1 MVVSQAQTPPH
12 LAPGF
17 KLGKYSLIR
26 QIAIGG
32 MAEIYLAR
40 TVGIE
45 GFEKL
50 VVIKRILPQYADS
63 TSFTKMFL
71 DEARLAATLQHPNIA
86 QVYDIGNEAGSY
98 FFSMEYVHGEDLR
111 RMIAAANDQGVPVSI
126 DATLTLI
133 VGICAGLHYAHQKTS
148 TEGAPLG
155 IVHRDVSPSNVLVSY
170 DGGVKVV
177 DFGIARANS
186 RQSGNTVGGGLKGKI
201 AYMSPE
207 QCRGGTQLDRRS
219 DIFSIGSMLYEM
231 STGTL
236 PFYEETEYG
245 ILHRI
250 VNEDVEPPSRRVPAY
265 PPALEAIVLRAMA
278 RDASKRYPTALELQK
293 DLEDFA
299 HDTRLRISPLTL
311 ARLMESLFPAALAE
325 WENAK
330 TQGAYF
336 VEQHVVKTLVGKTA
350 EYSGTLPVLIEDSQ
364 PTQRPMVLPDDEKTD
379 VVIALPP
386 PPTARAGKGSPPR
399 GATAQVTPLP
409 PPPQPPPPQAR
420 QTPPPGPS
428 SVPAPRAPTPPRG
441 AVPPVHPP
449 GAHATPRPPR
459 VPTPVPGSV
468 PVMQAP
474 QPPARVPTP
483 PPVRAL
489 TPPPARALTPPP
501 GFQDEH
507 TLSGP
512 GAAGPGH
519 VVPSVIIAPMA
530 PVTPARML
538 EADASRVPRPIAP
551 ALTEQ
556 VTALPPPMLDSVTL
570 PRSGKKPF
578 LIALAFVAVAVA
590 AAVIVMMTGDDAG
603 VRSADDPATEAAPA
617 PPAPT
622 LAPTPTPTPAPTP
635 APAPAPTP
643 DPAVA
648 AEPVPAPDPT
658 PDPAIAAEPAPAVA
672 AEAAPATD
680 DEPAAKP
687 TKGKGKTKR
696 QRPPRRKRS
705 DSRKEKPWSS
715 DSIFMPVPDK

>member
-12 LAPGF
+12 LAPGS

-63 TSFTKMFL
+63 ASFTTMFL

-86 QVYDIGNEAGSY
+86 QVYDIGVEAGSY

-148 TEGAPLG
+148 AEGAPLG

-245 ILHRI
+245 ILNRI

-265 PPALEAIVLRAMA
+265 PPALEAIVLRAMS

-299 HDTRLRISPLTL
+299 HETRLRISPLTL

-325 WENAK
+325 WEHAK
-330 TQGAYF
+330 NQGAYF

-350 EYSGTLPVLIEDSQ
+350 EYTGTLPVLIEDSQ
-364 PTQRPMVLPDDEKTD
+364 PTERPMALPDDEKTD
-379 VVIALPP
+379 VVTALPP
-386 PPTARAGKGSPPR
+386 PPNARASKGSPPR

-409 PPPQPPPPQAR
+409 PPPQAPPQAR

-428 SVPAPRAPTPPRG
+428 SVPAPRTPTPPPG
-441 AVPPVHPP
+441 AVPPMHPP
-449 GAHATPRPPR
+449 AMHTTPTPR
-459 VPTPVPGSV
+459 VPTPVPGAV
-468 PVMQAP
+468 PIQPLPPV
-474 QPPARVPTP
+474 PPAR
-483 PPVRAL
+483 AQ
-489 TPPPARALTPPP
+489 TPPPARAVTPPP
-501 GFQDEH
+501 ARAVTPPPDFRDER

-530 PVTPARML
+530 PVSPARIL
-538 EADASRVPRPIAP
+538 DADAGRVPTPIAP

-556 VTALPPPMLDSVTL
+556 VTALPAPAVEGVA
-570 PRSGKKPF
+570 RSGKKPF
-578 LIALAFVAVAVA
+578 LIAFALVGVAVA
-590 AAVIVMMTGDDAG
+590 AAVIVMMTGDDAA
-603 VRSADDPATEAAPA
+603 VRPADEPSTEAAPA
-617 PPAPT
+617 PAPG
-622 LAPTPTPTPAPTP
+622 P

-643 DPAVA
+643 A
-648 AEPVPAPDPT
+648 PT
-658 PDPAIAAEPAPAVA
+658 PEPAAAADPEPAPAAVPA
-672 AEAAPATD
+672 AAPADPAPADPEPAPVAAADPEPTD
-680 DEPAAKP
+680 DEPTVKP
-687 TKGKGKTKR
+687 AGKGKSKGKR
-696 QRPPRRKRS
+696 QRPPRKKRS
-705 DSRKEKPWSS
+705 DSKKEKPWSS
-715 DSIFMPVPDK
+715 DSIFMPVRDK